1 MIRRLFAWLFLIAI
15 VVGLWYGARWFRQS
29 RALEATLIFDT
40 PQVVQAG
47 VPVTLDGER
56 IGRVVRVSRLEK
68 RQALVV
74 SVERERRNFVR
85 TDSSFEVERAE
96 GKPQLVVSSRFA
108 IGRPVED
115 GAVIHVRRNKLAGM
129 MEKGAARVIPV
140 AREWTDRTIEALKSY
155 DSEKLESQFD
165 DWSAKVPEWKEAG
178 KESFDRNIEAISKKV
193 DQAEAELR
201 KSKRKADAER
211 LRARF
216 NRWLE
221 SFSTDEAEPPKND
234 E

>member
-1 MIRRLFAWLFLIAI
+1 MIRRLFSWLFLIAI

-40 PQVVQAG
+40 PQAVQAG
-47 VPVTLDGER
+47 APVMLDGER
-56 IGRVVRVSRLEK
+56 IGKVLRVSRLEK

-74 SVERERRNFVR
+74 SVDRERRNFVR
-85 TDSSFEVERAE
+85 TDSTFELDRSE

-115 GAVIHVRRNKLAGM
+115 GAVIHVRRHKLASI
-129 MEKGAARVIPV
+129 MEKGASKVIPA

-165 DWSAKVPEWKEAG
+165 DWTAQVPEWRRAG
-178 KESFDRNIEAISKKV
+178 KESLDRNLEAISKKV

-201 KSKRKADAER
+201 KSKRKADADR

-216 NRWLE
+216 DRWLE
-221 SFSTDEAEPPKND
+221 SFSTDEPEPPAND